1 MNVAKYRRGVV
12 LHYNFTY
19 GSLGQAQDMVG
30 FQNVI
35 FVGKKPFVMESYYLE
50 V

>member
-1 MNVAKYRRGVV
+1 MNVAKYRRGVI
-12 LHYNFTY
+12 LHYNFTF
-19 GSLGQAQDMVG
+19 GSLGQAQDMIG

-35 FVGKKPFVMESYYLE
+35 FLDKKGFVMESFFIE